1 MFDRQFLDSTLES
14 WPLSYLGDI
23 QTLCLD
29 ASNRY
34 FTPSKDAP
42 GERNTPFHNDVD
54 PHRIL
59 TNMMSGSTGL
69 TFIHTEDNQVRYYKS
84 RKDTDGGEEVWV
96 PCPLSCFF
104 WASHQPAI
112 H

>member
-1 MFDRQFLDSTLES
+1 MFDWQLLNGTMES
-14 WPLSYLGDI
+14 WPLSYLGDT

-34 FTPSKDAP
+34 FMPSKDAP

-59 TNMMSGSTGL
+59 TNMMSRSTGL
-69 TFIHTEDNQVRYYKS
+69 TFIHAGDNQVQYYKS
-84 RKDTDGGEEVWV
+84 RKDTDGGRRYGSRAHRLVF
-96 PCPLSCFF
+96 L
-104 WASHQPAI
+104 WASH
-112 H
+112 